1 MTSQVFRIKNGISV
15 GVGGTILTTS
25 SQGNIGIN
33 SLIPTSRLSVVG
45 NANVSG
51 IVTANTFVGDGSSL
65 YGVIGVGSGVDIWIG
80 NTPLG
85 TASAIDF
92 SNEFS
97 VLSISNGNALIESA
111 LTLDS
116 ITSAGRNLTQNSISV
131 GDVIAGTVTA
141 TSGFVGY
148 GYSITNVNGTYLSS
162 YSSASNTSNYSL
174 SLSGITTY
182 TQVGIL
188 SGSSA
193 TDSSDNFGLSV
204 AMSANG
210 NTMVVGAP
218 YDTVTLGLS
227 TYLGTA
233 HVFDRSG
240 YSFTQVA
247 TLYGPTKYNQLDT
260 TDLFGD
266 AVKITADGLTVLVSA
281 PNEDVGIQKNGS
293 VYVYDRVGNNSFNQ
307 VGILT
312 SLSIGQ
318 FGPQICCSAYGN
330 LIFVRHNNKW
340 YETGADYQINVFE
353 RIGSTFNRLG
363 IITGSLAYH
372 YNASTYTEDEFGISM
387 ACSADGNTL
396 YVGSRNDSLS
406 PVGIGT
412 YGLVYA
418 FDRVGNAYQQ
428 VGIITGSSATNSFDH
443 FGHSLAC
450 SADGRTVIVGALY
463 DEVVG
468 IGTTTDYGVVY
479 VFDRNGNSFTE
490 VAKLTGNDPD
500 DFIFSSGVNV
510 YGDPITSRSTDQ
522 YGSSVACS
530 ADGNIIA
537 IGAPRDE
544 PASKPDGELGLVYVY
559 NRLGNSFNQVGILT
573 GSLSSPSA
581 EYYSP
586 YVPDYFGNSISMSAD
601 GRTIL
606 VGAFGDELPS
616 NGSGSGLAYV
626 FDQQR
631 STYLNTN
638 SVGNI
643 GIGSTTPTSKL
654 TVQGDARFSG
664 VVTATTFYG
673 TLIGSIST
681 ASYSSTA
688 GVATYATTAGIATY
702 VINAPGIATVS
713 QGLTGT
719 PNIDVGNIIAL
730 GATFSNDV
738 SILGTLNVSTEQF
751 PYMDVVGILT
761 ARSGLLV
768 GSPTSIGATISSNG
782 NASFAGIVT
791 ATGGFNIGIQ
801 TNGINVTTGVITAL
815 NFVGAGNS
823 FTYNAGSK
831 TVNIN
836 TSNEPV
842 FAARQSAQGTTSSIG
857 IGSVTNLTIPVAKT
871 YMLHQVG
878 VSTAAWVRIYTDS
891 SSRELDASRSETID
905 PEPGSGV
912 VAEVITTGIST
923 IALMTPSII
932 GFNNDSPPNTN
943 VYLSITNKGTSAQP
957 IVVNLTYLSLEN

>member
-1 MTSQVFRIKNGISV
+1 MTIQPFRIKNGISV
-15 GVGGTILTTS
+15 GVGGSILTTS

-33 SLIPTSRLSVVG
+33 SLTPTSRLSVVG
-45 NANVSG
+45 NANISG
-51 IVTANTFVGDGSSL
+51 IVTADTFVGDGSSL
-65 YGVIGVGSGVDIWIG
+65 YGVVGVGSGVDIWIE

-85 TASAIDF
+85 TASTINF
-92 SNEFS
+92 SDEFD
-97 VLSISNGNALIESA
+97 VLSITNGNATIKSA

-116 ITSAGRNLTQNSISV
+116 VTSAGNSTQNSIFV

-188 SGSSA
+188 SGSFA
-193 TDSSDNFGLSV
+193 TQTSDQFGYSV
-204 AMSANG
+204 AMSASG

-218 YDTVTLGLS
+218 RDAYILGLS

-233 HVFDRSG
+233 YVFDRSG

-247 TLYGPTKYNQLDT
+247 TLYGPKKFSLADNE
-260 TDLFGD
+260 DLFGD
-266 AVKITADGLTVLVSA
+266 SVKITADGMNVLVSA
-281 PNEDVGIQKNGS
+281 PKEDIGFLNNGC

-312 SLSIGQ
+312 SLSTGI
-318 FGPQICCSAYGN
+318 FGLENICCSAYGN
-330 LIFVRHNNKW
+330 LIFVGHNTDPAGSTLG
-340 YETGADYQINVFE
+340 YYSINVFE
-353 RIGSTFNRLG
+353 RLGSTFNRLG
-363 IITGSLAYH
+363 IITGSLAD
-372 YNASTYTEDEFGISM
+372 AKDRFGHSM

-396 YVGSRNDSLS
+396 YVGSINDSLS
-406 PVGIGT
+406 PVGVGT
-412 YGLVYA
+412 YGVVYA
-418 FDRVGNAYQQ
+418 FDRVGNEYQE
-428 VGIITGSSATNSFDH
+428 VGIITGSSASDYNDE
-443 FGHSLAC
+443 FGFSVAC
-450 SADGRTVIVGALY
+450 SADGRTVIVGAQT

-468 IGTTTDYGVVY
+468 IGTTINYGTAY
-479 VFDRNGNSFTE
+479 VFDRVGNSFTE
-490 VAKLTGNDPD
+490 VAKLTGNDPTNLD
-500 DFIFSSGVNV
+500 W
-510 YGDPITSRSTDQ
+510 YGR
-522 YGSSVACS
+522 SVACS

-544 PASKPDGELGLVYVY
+544 SVSSSDTGLVYVY
-559 NRLGNSFNQVGILT
+559 NRLGSSFNLVAILK
-573 GSLSSPSA
+573 GSLT
-581 EYYSP
+581 ETL
-586 YVPDYFGNSISMSAD
+586 DYFGDSISMSAD
-601 GRTIL
+601 GGTIL
-606 VGAFGDELPS
+606 VGAWYDENPS
-616 NGSGSGLAYV
+616 NSNSGLAYV

-631 STYLNTN
+631 STYLNSN
-638 SVGNI
+638 SDGNI
-643 GIGSTTPTSKL
+643 GIGTTNPTSKL
-654 TVQGDARFSG
+654 TVEGDARFSG

-673 TLIGSIST
+673 NIFGTIST
-681 ASYSSTA
+681 VTYSSTA
-688 GVATYATTAGIATY
+688 GIATYAITAGIATYATTAG
-702 VINAPGIATVS
+702 GIATAS
-713 QGLTGT
+713 QGLVGT

-738 SILGTLNVSTEQF
+738 SILGTLNVSIEQF
-751 PYMDVVGILT
+751 PYMDVVGIVT

-823 FTYNAGSK
+823 FSYNAGSK
-831 TVNIN
+831 TVDIN
-836 TSNEPV
+836 TSSEIV
-842 FAARQSAQGTTSSIG
+842 FTARQSAQGTTSSIG